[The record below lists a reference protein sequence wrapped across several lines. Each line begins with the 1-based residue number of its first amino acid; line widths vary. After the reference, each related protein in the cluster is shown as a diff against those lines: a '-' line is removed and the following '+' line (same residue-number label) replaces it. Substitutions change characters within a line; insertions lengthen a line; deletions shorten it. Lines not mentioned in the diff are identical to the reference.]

1 MHDMKWLKKN
11 WLYALIPLIAILIGY
26 ELALINVKSAVTQ
39 PTVVETQEEPQT
51 KSVTLS
57 TEEKPVPDA
66 KQIIAATND
75 YRASKGLQP
84 LTENAKLDQSACLKA
99 QDMVAKNYWAHV
111 SPDGI
116 SPSDLANQVGYLYH
130 NLGENLAYGF
140 DTSDNVVTA
149 WEKSPG
155 HEKNMVGDYTET
167 GVCVMGNVSYKNAT
181 YSVIVAHYASQR

>member
-1 MHDMKWLKKN
+1 MKWLKKN

-99 QDMVAKNYWAHV
+99 QDMVAKNYWSHV
-111 SPDGI
+111 SPDGLD
-116 SPSDLANQVGYLYH
+116 PTHWVKLAGYLYH

-140 DTSDNVVTA
+140 KNAYEVLAA
-149 WEKSPG
+149 WKASEG
-155 HEKNMVGDYTET
+155 HNANLIGDYTET
-167 GVCVMGNVSYKNAT
+167 GVCVIGNVSYQNAT